1 MKGATIGMFDGVHLG
16 HQHMISQLKAVSD
29 DAVVVTFRNHPL
41 GVVDSSREPKLLST
55 ADEKERLLRS
65 LGVTPVILPF
75 DEPLRRMTAEEFI
88 GRLAREYGIERML
101 LGFNNSIGSDRCSSD
116 EDLRRVS
123 EATGVEIV
131 RATELPG
138 KMTVNS
144 STIRNLIG
152 KGDIAHAND
161 MLGRPYSISGEVV
174 HGKALGRTIGFP
186 TANIEI
192 GDPHKLIPGTGVY
205 AADAILPDCSSYRAV
220 VNIGRRPTVDSDG
233 AKLSIEAYLDGFD
246 GNLYGREITLRLI
259 ARLRGE
265 KRFSGLGE
273 LKDAIA
279 GDVTAARGIG

>member
-16 HQHMISQLKAVSD
+16 HQHLISQLKAVSD

-65 LGVTPVILPF
+65 HGVTPVILPF
-75 DEPLRRMTAEEFI
+75 DEPLRRITAEKFI
-88 GRLAREYGIERML
+88 GRLAREYGVERVL

-123 EATGVEIV
+123 EATGVEII

-138 KMTVNS
+138 KMKVNS
-144 STIRNLIG
+144 STIRDLIG
-152 KGDIAHAND
+152 KGDIAQANG

-174 HGKALGRTIGFP
+174 HGKSLGRTIGFP

-192 GDPHKLIPGTGVY
+192 GDPYKLIPGTGVY
-205 AADAILPDCSSYRAV
+205 ASDAILPDGSCYRAV
-220 VNIGRRPTVDSDG
+220 VNIGRRPTVDNDR

-279 GDVTAARGIG
+279 GDVTAARGI